1 MRVGP
6 TFTPLRR
13 LSRCLLAFGVVMM
26 TLCVLAGCASQDEQS
41 LGKLP
46 DGSVSILLTHLKSI
60 EEGNKKVISELESRK
75 DWNALAKV
83 AETIISTNPHNA
95 DWYFV
100 AGYAYSQAGRHGLAI
115 ERFTERVRLAP
126 DDILG
131 SNMLAQAYRD
141 AGQPA
146 RAVQVL
152 NNAHLARPGTPATY
166 YLLGESYSDLNRY
179 LPAAA
184 AYREA
189 VKLDP
194 HLAQAWLGLGR
205 TAAELGQRLDY
216 DRALK
221 TLRELDPALAKQ
233 LAGIRP
239 RER

>member
-1 MRVGP
+1 MHIG
-6 TFTPLRR
+6 R
-13 LSRCLLAFGVVMM
+13 LITTLA
-26 TLCVLAGCASQDEQS
+26 LCAVAACASQDEQQI
-41 LGKLP
+41 GKLP

-60 EEGNKKVISELESRK
+60 EEGNKKVILELESRK

-83 AETIISTNPHNA
+83 AETIIPTNPHNA

-152 NNAHLARPGTPATY
+152 NNAHLVRPGTPATY
-166 YLLGESYSDLNRY
+166 YLLGESYSALNRY

-189 VKLDP
+189 VKLDAN
-194 HLAQAWLGLGR
+194 LAQAWLGLGR
-205 TAAELGQRLDY
+205 ASAELGQRSDY
-216 DRALK
+216 DQALK
-221 TLRELDPALAKQ
+221 TLRQLDPALAKQ